1 MVSVREVLGLNLF
14 IGRKIKMT
22 FFHNQAL
29 KHILE
34 LNLFVGCEGVED
46 SRNIVGLK
54 LWADENGYGKM
65 YYIVYCCE
73 R

>member
-29 KHILE
+29 KNIFE
-34 LNLFVGCEGVED
+34 LSLFVGRG
-46 SRNIVGLK
+46 RAQKK
-54 LWADENGYGKM
+54 LFSQSGIKEYTWTEPVCWLGG
-65 YYIVYCCE
+65 C
-73 R
+73 RR